1 MQLIDTARL
10 PLIPHAIRRRHHVYE
25 RSDTRFRAAA
35 RLMQSL
41 WRDSQALDIGTHRTR
56 RGGHRR
62 LGSRLSLRDAA
73 AGRAFLNPSIAAIA
87 RHELVYREPGAL
99 IAEQRLLANLLSSSG
114 LVFNLFGPLRVDWH
128 RAATILRQL
137 LPEADIA
144 SVTHVAFEH
153 SPGRGDRAFTRDK
166 TAFDAAFAY
175 RRSDGGSGLI
185 AMEIKYADDMS
196 DPPGNDLLH
205 YHDLAE
211 AAGLF
216 SVPPAQ
222 VFQSAAFSQLAR
234 EHLLAQATVIN
245 GLYDE
250 AYFILIAPSLNRR
263 ATHIAGLYRDQLAA
277 PMAGR
282 VPFSFVELARVIEAY
297 RLTGDDE
304 HASALQARYLNWDE
318 VHSLVQ
324 QGLTASITDSGPITE
339 SWYNRPAATTRPPQ
353 RRARRRTSVVSKAG
367 GS

>member
-1 MQLIDTARL
+1 MQLVDTARL
-10 PLIPHAIRRRHHVYE
+10 PLIPHVIRRRHHVYE

-41 WRDSQALDIGTHRTR
+41 WRDNQALDIGTHRTR
-56 RGGHRR
+56 RGGHRK
-62 LGSRLSLRDAA
+62 LGSRLSSRDAA

-144 SVTHVAFEH
+144 SVFRVAFEH

-196 DPPGNDLLH
+196 APPGTDLLH
-205 YHDLAE
+205 HHDLAE

-216 SVPPAQ
+216 RVPPGQ
-222 VFQSAAFSQLAR
+222 LFESAAFSQLAR
-234 EHLLAQATVIN
+234 EHLLAQATVMN

-250 AYFILIAPSLNRR
+250 AHFVLIAPCLNGR
-263 ATHIAGLYRDQLAA
+263 ATHIANLYRDQLAA

-282 VPFSFVELARVIEAY
+282 VPFSFVELERVIEAY
-297 RLTGDDE
+297 RLAGDHE
-304 HASALQARYLNWDE
+304 HARDLHLRYSDWDVILALVDEYLAVTNA
-318 VHSLVQ
+318 
-324 QGLTASITDSGPITE
+324 TA
-339 SWYNRPAATTRPPQ
+339 TR
-353 RRARRRTSVVSKAG
+353 RNV
-367 GS
+367 